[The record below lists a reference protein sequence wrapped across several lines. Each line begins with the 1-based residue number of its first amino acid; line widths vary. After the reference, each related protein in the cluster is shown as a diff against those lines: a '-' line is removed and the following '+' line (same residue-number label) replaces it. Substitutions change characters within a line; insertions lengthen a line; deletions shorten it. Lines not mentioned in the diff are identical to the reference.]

1 MQVVFSQR
9 RMTSFSREF
18 RLLLKN
24 RSAKQLLQ
32 LTQML
37 LRMPLQPTAEESRKA
52 LQGHGPD
59 SKDLSSDESGNKER
73 EDQIIEP
80 ENNEGCTSTIV
91 KESEQGLEGQG
102 ISGAY
107 DSGKSTIRVLSL
119 LSWKQHRY
127 RHACN

>member
-1 MQVVFSQR
+1 MNHILSYNLHELIVGCINMQVIFSQR

-18 RLLLKN
+18 RLPLKK
-24 RSAKQLLQ
+24 RSTKQLLQ

-37 LRMPLQPTAEESRKA
+37 LRIPLQPTAEESRKA

-59 SKDLSSDESGNKER
+59 SKDLSSDEGGNKES

-80 ENNEGCTSTIV
+80 ESNKGSTSVTV

-107 DSGKSTIRVLSL
+107 DWQIY
-119 LSWKQHRY
+119 H
-127 RHACN
+127 

>member
-1 MQVVFSQR
+1 M
-9 RMTSFSREF
+9 
-18 RLLLKN
+18 
-24 RSAKQLLQ
+24 LQ

-37 LRMPLQPTAEESRKA
+37 LSIPLQPTAEESRKA

-59 SKDLSSDESGNKER
+59 SKDLSSDEGGNKES

-80 ENNEGCTSTIV
+80 ESNKGSTSVTV

-107 DSGKSTIRVLSL
+107 DSSKSTIRVLSL
-119 LSWKQHRY
+119 LSWKQH
-127 RHACN
+127 